1 VDCWVWGGVDG
12 LRDLKKE
19 AEAVHPVDTSAKMR
33 RKIKPKG
40 LESTRRSDRQLG
52 EDIVADKIDFG
63 VTSRS
68 LQALRKGGYG
78 GRIRSCDDTEWN
90 YFPSIGLNCRLER
103 EKKNRNAFTS
113 VNTLKDNRVQV
124 NEQVNE
130 KVTCRGT
137 HRICD
142 LKNIERSFNKQCTC
156 FCFINHTLDDFI
168 DYCCSIDKTF
178 VTLKEMKKRYK
189 LKEKSKIIITEKCL
203 GIATTVEVSCSRCK
217 EKAIVEAVPSK
228 FKGKTLEGK
237 EQFQKSSN
245 WYELNLKLGLGTMAS
260 GIGPS
265 NLSQLLSFLDLPNC
279 KTIDSRFFNNMEL
292 AVGSTIRKVSAKSMD
307 EATNEEV
314 KLTLADEIKQKQ
326 FEQENLLAMITV
338 SFDMGWNKRSSGNR
352 YDSLSGHA
360 LAIGCLSNK
369 ILNVVV
375 SSKICRLC
383 SIARENG
390 EEPPE
395 HVCPQNYEG
404 SSKAMEAD
412 AALTLYK
419 DIYNKSG
426 KRIHL
431 QAVVA
436 DDDSSMRALLKHRCN
451 NPKGRLPEDMNEPDW
466 LADPSHRTKVVA
478 KPIYHLASLSNKI
491 SICTKLDAMRIKK
504 YFGYMIKT
512 NRTKSIPEIVRASK
526 AVVEHLFGN
535 HEFCD
540 EKWCQ
545 PKVNARLKRKEEG
558 SQSHYRCK
566 EKDKELYTQI
576 LKA

>member
-1 VDCWVWGGVDG
+1 
-12 LRDLKKE
+12 
-19 AEAVHPVDTSAKMR
+19 
-33 RKIKPKG
+33 
-40 LESTRRSDRQLG
+40 
-52 EDIVADKIDFG
+52 
-63 VTSRS
+63 
-68 LQALRKGGYG
+68 
-78 GRIRSCDDTEWN
+78 
-90 YFPSIGLNCRLER
+90 
-103 EKKNRNAFTS
+103 
-113 VNTLKDNRVQV
+113 
-124 NEQVNE
+124 
-130 KVTCRGT
+130 
-137 HRICD
+137 
-142 LKNIERSFNKQCTC
+142 
-156 FCFINHTLDDFI
+156 
-168 DYCCSIDKTF
+168 
-178 VTLKEMKKRYK
+178 MKKKYK
-189 LKEKSKIIITEKCL
+189 LKEKSKIIITENCL

-237 EQFQKSSN
+237 ETGQKSSN

-292 AVGSTIRKVSAKSMD
+292 AVGSTIRKV
-307 EATNEEV
+307 
-314 KLTLADEIKQKQ
+314 
-326 FEQENLLAMITV
+326 FAMITV

-383 SIARENG
+383 SISNENG

-545 PKVNARLKRKEEG
+545 PIE
-558 SQSHYRCK
+558 
-566 EKDKELYTQI
+566 
-576 LKA
+576 